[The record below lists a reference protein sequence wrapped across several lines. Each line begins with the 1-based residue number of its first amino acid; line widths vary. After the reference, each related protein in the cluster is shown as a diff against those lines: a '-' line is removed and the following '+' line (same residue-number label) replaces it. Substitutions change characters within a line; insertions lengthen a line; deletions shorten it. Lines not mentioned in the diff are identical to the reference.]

1 MNRLL
6 ILYPPL
12 FNCYEKFHRKVAKIT
27 QSLDEFSFVY
37 PDDPNAF
44 VEKCASENFPKAY
57 LKKSSDWRGEVPTH
71 AIIFDDGEVFI
82 DELVRLKESGKP
94 FRVVKIAISRVV
106 NVDRDKQ
113 YKGVKTTK
121 EFEYIGRGSYWGNPH
136 SMFEDGDDRD
146 EVIRKYKYDFDYE
159 KFPHIDKKEVYK
171 LVGKRLGC
179 FCKPASCHGDVLAD
193 FLNTWDDGK

>member
-1 MNRLL
+1 MNKLL
-6 ILYPPL
+6 ILYPTE
-12 FNCYEKFHRKVAKIT
+12 FNCSSKFERKVKHIIAT
-27 QSLDEFSFVY
+27 LSNFEVVFSN
-37 PDDPNAF
+37 DD
-44 VEKCASENFPKAY
+44 NFLIKNLFDQYQQDIA
-57 LKKSSDWRGEVPTH
+57 LQQNINWNKDDFTH

>member
-1 MNRLL
+1 MNKLL
-6 ILYPPL
+6 ILYPAE
-12 FNCYEKFHRKVAKIT
+12 FNCSSKFERKVKHIIAT
-27 QSLDEFSFVY
+27 LSNFEVVFSN
-37 PDDPNAF
+37 DD
-44 VEKCASENFPKAY
+44 NFLIKNLFDQYQQDIA
-57 LKKSSDWRGEVPTH
+57 LQQNINWNKDDFTH

>member
-1 MNRLL
+1 MNKLL
-6 ILYPPL
+6 ILYPKE
-12 FNCYEKFHRKVAKIT
+12 FNCASKFERKVKRIIAT
-27 QSLDEFSFVY
+27 LSNFEVVFSN
-37 PDDPNAF
+37 DDNLLIKNLFESYQPSIALQQNTNWNADDF
-44 VEKCASENFPKAY
+44 
-57 LKKSSDWRGEVPTH
+57 TH
-71 AIIFDDGEVFI
+71 AIIFDDGEVFT
-82 DELVRLKESGKP
+82 DELARIEKSGKP
-94 FRVVKIAISRVV
+94 FRMVKIAISRVV

-121 EFEYIGRGSYWGNPH
+121 EFEYIGRGAYWGNPH

-193 FLNTWDDGK
+193 YLNAWDDGK